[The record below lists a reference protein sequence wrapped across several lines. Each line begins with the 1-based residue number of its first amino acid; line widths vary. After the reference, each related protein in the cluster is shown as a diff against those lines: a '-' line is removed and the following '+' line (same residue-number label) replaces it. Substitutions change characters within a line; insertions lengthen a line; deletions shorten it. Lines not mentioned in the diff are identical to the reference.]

1 MVGNIANGIAFKII
15 FAFLT
20 ELGNFKEK
28 FFGGNVIR
36 NIAKQKSAAL
46 SRADD
51 SGQCVT
57 KKSINFPHMNYLVTR
72 KHQHY
77 ELGIFMIGNFV

>member
-1 MVGNIANGIAFKII
+1 MPLAMLPTKCLQHCQDQMIQANIA
-15 FAFLT
+15 
-20 ELGNFKEK
+20 
-28 FFGGNVIR
+28 R
-36 NIAKQKSAAL
+36 QKSAAL

-57 KKSINFPHMNYLVTR
+57 KKSINFPYMNYLVTQ
-72 KHQHY
+72 KHQHC